1 MAEINIQRKKK
12 AASPWLLVL
21 LVLLLVGLGIWYLV
35 SRDPGPEQP
44 APPTAPAP
52 ESTVTPGAPTHDS
65 AAASAAAPTGDPSV
79 GALASESE
87 AEPEAD
93 GTAEAADFYAF
104 VADDPASSEYARR
117 GLALLS
123 GVLVSMADRNDLR
136 DPAVAE
142 KRNDLTSA
150 TSRLSSG
157 GSLRP
162 GFVAAAE
169 LMQEMQRR
177 GYTTVER
184 EANALVEQAN
194 QLSGRTATP
203 AEQQA
208 TQAFFQQAANVLRV
222 LEKPA
227 QT

>member
-12 AASPWLLVL
+12 AASPWLLIL
-21 LVLLLVGLGIWYLV
+21 LALLLVGLCIWYLV
-35 SRDPGPEQP
+35 SRDPGPEQT

-65 AAASAAAPTGDPSV
+65 AAASAVAPTGDPSV
-79 GALASESE
+79 GALASEGETEVEDE
-87 AEPEAD
+87 AVEP
-93 GTAEAADFYAF
+93 ADFYAF
-104 VADDPASSEYARR
+104 VADDPASNNYARR
-117 GLALLS
+117 GLTLLS
-123 GVLVSMADRNDLR
+123 GVLVDMADRTDLR
-136 DPAVAE
+136 DQAVAE

-150 TSRLSSG
+150 TNRVSSG

-177 GYTTVER
+177 GYATVER
-184 EANALVEQAN
+184 EASTLVERAN

-208 TQAFFQQAANVLRV
+208 MQEFFQQAANLLRV